1 MASPAV
7 STPGLR
13 GNVELTNWLAKAT
26 EMGFMVFWLLTP
38 VSSDRDV
45 LTLGAT
51 NCISFLGPIK
61 TTHVLFL
68 PRFLFGGVISTDNFF
83 LSNSSMLF
91 LREGIPMGDT
101 LLDGASPEESGG
113 CLPAEPLQ

>member
-1 MASPAV
+1 MASPV
-7 STPGLR
+7 GSTPGLR

-51 NCISFLGPIK
+51 NRISFLGSIR
-61 TTHVLFL
+61 THVLFL
-68 PRFLFGGVISTDNFF
+68 PQFLLGGVISTDDFF

-91 LREGIPMGDT
+91 LREGIPVGDT
-101 LLDGASPEESGG
+101 LMDGASPEESGG
-113 CLPAEPLQ
+113 RLPAEPLQ